1 MDEISGGGVRPALKL
16 DISSENIW
24 THAGTVSS
32 DGTFNSA
39 DIPTGGDT
47 DTGDKDDDKVEIK
60 QPEYKDKESAN
71 LPTPSSSVKIF
82 DKVSGNTNDPITQFF
97 PGDFS
102 IGFPMINTKAEV
114 ESNEDGAI
122 H

>member
-97 PGDFS
+97 REISVSDFQ
-102 IGFPMINTKAEV
+102 
-114 ESNEDGAI
+114 
-122 H
+122 